1 MSDATLP
8 DPRIG
13 FFNRI
18 AAEWDAAEQ
27 DPAETIRRLEAISD
41 LLALRPGQQ
50 VLEVGCGT
58 GQLTGWLA
66 DRVRPGAVVGVD
78 FSPGMLQQARAKGLE
93 AELRLADV
101 CRDELGPAQFDL
113 ALCFHSFPHFR
124 DQARAV
130 ENLAGVLQCGGRLLV
145 VHLNS
150 RAEVNAF
157 HDQVGGAVAGDH
169 LPDQP
174 TWDTLLSPVGLRRTH
189 WIDREGLFFLE
200 AIREIVSPAN
210 EV

>member
-1 MSDATLP
+1 MTEDEGSPA

-18 AAEWDAAEQ
+18 AAEWDVSEQ
-27 DPAETIRRLEAISD
+27 DPADTIRRLEAISD
-41 LLALRPGQQ
+41 LLALCPGQD

-66 DRVRPGAVVGVD
+66 DRVRPGRVVGID
-78 FSPGMLQQARAKGLE
+78 FSPGMLEKARAKGPD
-93 AELRLADV
+93 AELRRADV
-101 CRDELGPAQFDL
+101 CRDALTPAQFDL
-113 ALCFHSFPHFR
+113 AFCFHSFPHFR
-124 DQARAV
+124 DQARAL
-130 ENLAGVLQCGGRLLV
+130 ENLAGALKSAGRLQV

-157 HDQVGGAVAGDH
+157 HDQVGGVIAGDH

-174 TWDTLLSPVGLRRTH
+174 TWDTLLARAGLRKTQ
-189 WIDREGLFFLE
+189 WVDRRELFFLE
-200 AIREIVSPAN
+200 AIER
-210 EV
+210 

>member
-13 FFNRI
+13 FFDRI

-27 DPAETIRRLEAISD
+27 DPADTIRRLEAHSD
-41 LLALRPGQQ
+41 LLALRPGRQ

-66 DRVRPGAVVGVD
+66 ERVRPGRVVGID
-78 FSPGMLQQARAKGLE
+78 FSPGMLEKARAKGLE

-113 ALCFHSFPHFR
+113 AFCFHSFPHFR
-124 DQARAV
+124 DRTRALA
-130 ENLAGVLQCGGRLLV
+130 NLAKALKHGGRLLV

-150 RAEVNAF
+150 RADVNAF
-157 HDQVGGAVAGDH
+157 HDQVGGVIAGDH

-174 TWDTLLSPVGLRRTH
+174 TWDALLSAAGLRKTQ
-189 WIDREGLFFLE
+189 WIDRQGLFFLE
-200 AIREIVSPAN
+200 AIEK
-210 EV
+210 